1 MRSTKD
7 EDTNLLEHTQDV
19 DSPRVGDAASIVTF
33 NHMESATN
41 DSTAFDGELETLRPQ
56 ILMLT
61 CMISANN
68 YLAAWAA
75 KQDVTR
81 TIERVR
87 LCLARIPEGP
97 AQENAMSRLRSVL
110 EITEQMMTRAPSPSP
125 DAIRQASQARS
136 TGWTADRGIW
146 EREEREW
153 RARNASAA
161 PTIYVAKT
169 AMRHAESKLSGALG
183 IAAAGASSTSSKG
196 PRMAELPGEPPSAS
210 ASLGDDACGDQPSP
224 IDLAIREP

>member
-7 EDTNLLEHTQDV
+7 RVTNLLEHTQDV
-19 DSPRVGDAASIVTF
+19 DSPRVGDVAQIVTF
-33 NHMESATN
+33 NHTESATN
-41 DSTAFDGELETLRPQ
+41 DLTAFDGELETLRPQ

-68 YLAAWAA
+68 YLAAWGA

-81 TIERVR
+81 TLERVR
-87 LCLARIPEGP
+87 RHLARISEGP

-110 EITEQMMTRAPSPSP
+110 EITEQMITRAPSPSP
-125 DAIRQASQARS
+125 DAIRQARS
-136 TGWTADRGIW
+136 TDWTADRGIW

-161 PTIYVAKT
+161 PTIYVAKR
-169 AMRHAESKLSGALG
+169 AMRPAESKLSGALG
-183 IAAAGASSTSSKG
+183 IAPADASSTSSKG
-196 PRMAELPGEPPSAS
+196 PRMAELAGKPPSAR
-210 ASLGDDACGDQPSP
+210 ASLDDDACGGQPSP
-224 IDLAIREP
+224 IDRDIREP